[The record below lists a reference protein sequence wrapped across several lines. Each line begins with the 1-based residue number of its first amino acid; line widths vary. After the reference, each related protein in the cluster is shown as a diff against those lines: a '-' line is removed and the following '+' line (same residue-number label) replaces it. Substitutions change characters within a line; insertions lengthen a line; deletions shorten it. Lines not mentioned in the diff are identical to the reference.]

1 MVPGE
6 VAPNPSMR
14 GKTKIIRSKTVNA
27 VNNTQVDFFI
37 LYRMSKIKLRLFLKG
52 GLEKAIEISELKPT
66 SYIFEEASKLA
77 GRKIEYLETENG
89 KEIPSKGVM
98 IKNVPLRN
106 GVSVHED
113 ADEVPQIDPRA
124 KYKDPYL
131 SSEVWIGRVKRE
143 DVFHVKVW
151 FLGRRQYITFMVYKD
166 ATVDEFKSIL
176 GQLKRAN
183 RMWDNYVYEYTFE
196 YEREEWGSRMITGH
210 WLGWEGNIE
219 RNARRYVGSKT
230 LKESNVVDE
239 QDFYERGLPKTREQ
253 EDREYEEATR
263 RRRENIKREKEERAK
278 RGEDTEGD
286 KFWNEFWRKRG
297 YGTGIPSSSSV
308 PKPKSCEATL
318 QEFNIK
324 SRKDF
329 LVWAVTNHPDKFPD
343 ASEEEAKVITERFQ
357 IVSNC
362 VDTVYARKGGNKNRK
377 TRKLK
382 QKRKQK

>member
-1 MVPGE
+1 
-6 VAPNPSMR
+6 
-14 GKTKIIRSKTVNA
+14 
-27 VNNTQVDFFI
+27 
-37 LYRMSKIKLRLFLKG
+37 MSTIKLRLFLKG
-52 GLEKAIEISELKPT
+52 GKEKVIEISELKPT

-77 GRKIEYLETENG
+77 GKPIEYLETETG

-98 IKNVPLRN
+98 IKNVPLKN
-106 GVSVHED
+106 GMTIHED
-113 ADEVPQIDPRA
+113 ADEVPQIDPRE
-124 KYKDPYL
+124 KYKNPYL
-131 SSEVWIGRVKRE
+131 SSEVWLGRVKRDE
-143 DVFHVKVW
+143 VFHVKVW

-183 RMWDNYVYEYTFE
+183 RMWDTHVYEYTFE
-196 YEREEWGSRMITGH
+196 YERESWGSRMTTGH
-210 WLGWEGNIE
+210 WLGWEGNVE

-286 KFWNEFWRKRG
+286 DFWNRYWRKQG
-297 YGTGIPSSSSV
+297 YGTGIPTSSWSSPPPPSSSSSSSSSSAPPPPPPISEV
-308 PKPKSCEATL
+308 DMCKEVLEKEGI
-318 QEFNIK
+318 F

-329 LVWAVTNHPDKFPD
+329 KLWAVSNHPDKFTTESNTVQ
-343 ASEEEAKVITERFQ
+343 SEVTKKFQQVSDCADKVYGQKGGKKT
-357 IVSNC
+357 
-362 VDTVYARKGGNKNRK
+362 RKGGKKKKVTRRK
-377 TRKLK
+377 RSTK
-382 QKRKQK
+382 